1 MKGRIYS
8 IAQLNRYVKRLFEKD
23 AFLSDVFV
31 EGEISNLTIHR
42 SGHIYLSLKDSDAQ
56 ISCVMFSTYALGLKF
71 LPETGMKV
79 TVYGQVSLY
88 EKTGAYQL
96 YIKIMEPAGLGALYA
111 AFERL
116 KNKLEKEGIF
126 DPSHKKEIPQY
137 VKTIA
142 VLTSPTGAAV
152 RDIISISKRRN
163 PNVEIVVCPVL
174 VQGEKA
180 ADSIVKAIADV
191 NRWKGCDLII
201 LGRGGGSI
209 EDLWAFN
216 EEKVAYAIYDSK
228 IPVISAVG
236 HETDFTIADF
246 AADLRAPTPSA
257 AAELAL
263 RCADDDLRRA
273 LKAYKTIEANI
284 LSRLNSAEADFNR
297 LAKFFSSDRFLR
309 EVCDREGYVS
319 DLADDIYKSFM
330 RRLELCE
337 SRLSRSVSLIE
348 SLSPLKV
355 VSRGYCLVTDKKDRA
370 VSRVSEL
377 KEGDRVKLSLKDGRA
392 SAEIKEICKGD
403 I

>member
-56 ISCVMFSTYALGLKF
+56 ISCVMFSTYASGLKF

-126 DPSHKKEIPQY
+126 DPSHKKEIPKY

-228 IPVISAVG
+228 IPIISAVG

-309 EVCDREGYVS
+309 EVCDREIYVS
-319 DLADDIYKSFM
+319 DLADDIYKSFL

-355 VSRGYCLVTDKKDRA
+355 VARGYCLVADEKDKA
-370 VSRVSEL
+370 ISRVSEL